1 MPAAGGMGNN
11 RFLCLLPKLESASS
25 SLYRVRVGMCPGIR
39 LEGWL
44 RWFAHPSVGGV
55 CRGASEYPAFAAD
68 THSCCYL
75 VAQSCLTLFD
85 PLVCS
90 MPGFPDLHYLLEF
103 CQTHA
108 HRVNDAANHLIL
120 CHTLL
125 LLPSI
130 FPSIR
135 VFSNEMVLRIR
146 WPSIKASASVL
157 PMNILD

>member
-1 MPAAGGMGNN
+1 MGNN

-108 HRVNDAANHLIL
+108 HRVNDAVNHLIL

-135 VFSNEMVLRIR
+135 VFSNE
-146 WPSIKASASVL
+146 SAL
-157 PMNILD
+157 